1 MARVPRRPVYRQ
13 GLVQVLW
20 EKEEEGDAREIKKE
34 KWAMM
39 GANSPVLLSPVIL
52 VIPVRRSSKLAGVH
66 QVPGPVSKRLSVS
79 PSLNHTSPS
88 STPST
93 FIHLFLSYHIVLYRA
108 GSTSMSPQYH
118 ILCITNHWYFR
129 PILSVAAP
137 MILCLED
144 EEMI

>member
-13 GLVQVLW
+13 GLFQVLW
-20 EKEEEGDAREIKKE
+20 EKEEEGDARESKKE
-34 KWAMM
+34 KRAMM
-39 GANSPVLLSPVIL
+39 AANWPVLLSPVIL
-52 VIPVRRSSKLAGVH
+52 VIPVRLSSKLAGVH

-93 FIHLFLSYHIVLYRA
+93 SIHLLLSYHILLCRA

-118 ILCITNHWYFR
+118 ILCFTNRWYSR
-129 PILSVAAP
+129 TILSVATL
-137 MILCLED
+137 MILSLED
-144 EEMI
+144 EEMR